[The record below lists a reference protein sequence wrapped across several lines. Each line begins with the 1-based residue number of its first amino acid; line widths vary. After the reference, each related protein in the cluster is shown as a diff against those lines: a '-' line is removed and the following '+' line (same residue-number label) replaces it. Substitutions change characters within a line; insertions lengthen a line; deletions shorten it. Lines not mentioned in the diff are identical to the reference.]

1 MTQESIQKEMPFAMV
16 RGEVVTAPPK
26 DLYIPPEAME
36 VFLDTFEGPLDLLL
50 YLIRKQNLDILDI
63 PVAEIT
69 RQYMGYIELM
79 QKMNLDL
86 AAEYMVMAAMLAEI
100 KSRMLLPR
108 PESEDED
115 EDEEEDPR
123 ALLVRRLQEY
133 ERYRQAALDIE
144 KLPRVGRDIFLSNPV
159 RDHIKPQKKGPHVEI
174 HDLLMAFVAVMKR
187 ADEKKSFNIN
197 REILSTRERM
207 SMVLDRVNNRDF
219 IPFESFFEKE
229 EGKMGPVVTFMA
241 ILELLKEHLILIVQN
256 EQFAPIHVKAAA

>member
-1 MTQESIQKEMPFAMV
+1 MTQEIIQEEMPFAMV
-16 RGEVVTAPPK
+16 RGEVVTTPPK

-69 RQYMGYIELM
+69 RQYMGYIDLM
-79 QKMNLDL
+79 QMMNLDL

-108 PESEDED
+108 PESESE
-115 EDEEEDPR
+115 EEEDPR
-123 ALLVRRLQEY
+123 AMLVRRLQEY

-144 KLPRVGRDIFLSNPV
+144 KLPRLGRDLYLANPR
-159 RDHIKPQKKGPHVEI
+159 RDHVKPKRVDPNVEI
-174 HDLLMAFVAVMKR
+174 HDLLMAFSEVVKR
-187 ADEKKSFNIN
+187 VDEKRSFNIN
-197 REILSTRERM
+197 REVLSIRERM
-207 SMVLDRVNNRDF
+207 SMVLDKVNNREF
-219 IPFESFFEKE
+219 IVFESLFDKT
-229 EGKMGPVVTFMA
+229 EGKLGIVVTFMA
-241 ILELLKEHLILIVQN
+241 ILELMKEQLLLIVQN

>member
-1 MTQESIQKEMPFAMV
+1 MTKGIIQEEMPFAMV
-16 RGEVVTAPPK
+16 RGEAVTEPPK

-79 QKMNLDL
+79 EMMNLDL

-108 PESEDED
+108 PEVEDED
-115 EDEEEDPR
+115 EEDPR

-144 KLPRVGRDIFLSNPV
+144 KLPRLGRDLFLANPDRKHV
-159 RDHIKPQKKGPHVEI
+159 KPEKVDPHVEI
-174 HDLLMAFVAVMKR
+174 HDLLMAFAEVVKR
-187 ADEKKSFNIN
+187 ADERKSFNIN
-197 REILSTRERM
+197 RETLSIRERM
-207 SMVLDRVNNRDF
+207 SMVLERVNNKDF
-219 IPFESFFEKE
+219 IQFESLFEAS
-229 EGKMGPVVTFMA
+229 EGKMGLVVTFLA
-241 ILELLKEHLILIVQN
+241 ILELLKEHLVLIVQN
-256 EQFAPIHVKAAA
+256 EQFSPIHVKAVA

>member
-1 MTQESIQKEMPFAMV
+1 MTEEIIQQEMPFAMV
-16 RGEVVTAPPK
+16 RGEVVTTPPK

-69 RQYMGYIELM
+69 RQYMGYIDLM
-79 QKMNLDL
+79 QMMNLDL

-115 EDEEEDPR
+115 EEDPR
-123 ALLVRRLQEY
+123 AMLVRRLQEY

-144 KLPRVGRDIFLSNPV
+144 KLPRLGRDLYLANP
-159 RDHIKPQKKGPHVEI
+159 
-174 HDLLMAFVAVMKR
+174 A
-187 ADEKKSFNIN
+187 
-197 REILSTRERM
+197 
-207 SMVLDRVNNRDF
+207 
-219 IPFESFFEKE
+219 
-229 EGKMGPVVTFMA
+229 
-241 ILELLKEHLILIVQN
+241 
-256 EQFAPIHVKAAA
+256 

>member
-1 MTQESIQKEMPFAMV
+1 MTQEIIQEEMPFAMV
-16 RGEVVTAPPK
+16 RGEVVTTPPK

-69 RQYMGYIELM
+69 RQYMGYIDLM
-79 QKMNLDL
+79 QMMNLDL

-108 PESEDED
+108 PESESE
-115 EDEEEDPR
+115 EEEDPR
-123 ALLVRRLQEY
+123 AMLVRRLQEY

-144 KLPRVGRDIFLSNPV
+144 KLPRLGRDLYLANPH
-159 RDHIKPQKKGPHVEI
+159 RDHVKPKRIDPHVEI
-174 HDLLMAFVAVMKR
+174 HDLLMAFSEVVKR
-187 ADEKKSFNIN
+187 TDEKKSFNIN
-197 REILSTRERM
+197 REVLSIRERM
-207 SMVLDRVNNRDF
+207 SMVLDKVNNREF
-219 IPFESFFEKE
+219 IVFESLFDKT
-229 EGKMGPVVTFMA
+229 EGKLGIVVTFMA
-241 ILELLKEHLILIVQN
+241 ILELMKEHLLLIVQN

>member
-1 MTQESIQKEMPFAMV
+1 MTQESIQEEMPFAMV
-16 RGEVVTAPPK
+16 RGEVVTGPPK

-79 QKMNLDL
+79 QMMNLDL

-115 EDEEEDPR
+115 EDDPR
-123 ALLVRRLQEY
+123 AMLVRRLQEY

-144 KLPRVGRDIFLSNPV
+144 KLPRLGRDIYLSNPV
-159 RDHIKPQKKGPHVEI
+159 RDHVKPPRNDPHVEI
-174 HDLLMAFVAVMKR
+174 HDLLMAFAQVMKR
-187 ADEKKSFNIN
+187 ADEKKSFNIT
-197 REILSTRERM
+197 REILSIRERM
-207 SMVLDRVNNRDF
+207 SMVLDQVNNRDF
-219 IPFESFFEKE
+219 IAFESLFEKE
-229 EGKMGPVVTFMA
+229 EGKMGLVVTFMA
-241 ILELLKEHLILIVQN
+241 ILELLKEHLLVIVQN
-256 EQFAPIHVKAAA
+256 EQFAPIHLKAAA

>member
-1 MTQESIQKEMPFAMV
+1 MTTEIIQEEMPFAMV
-16 RGEVVTAPPK
+16 RGEVFTTPPK

-69 RQYMGYIELM
+69 RQYMGYIDLM
-79 QKMNLDL
+79 QMMNLDL

-108 PESEDED
+108 PDSVDED
-115 EDEEEDPR
+115 EEDPR
-123 ALLVRRLQEY
+123 AMLVRRLQEY

-144 KLPRVGRDIFLSNPV
+144 KLPRLGRDLYLANPG
-159 RDHIKPQKKGPHVEI
+159 RDHIKPKRIDPHVEI
-174 HDLLMAFVAVMKR
+174 HDLLMAFAEVIKR

-197 REILSTRERM
+197 REVLSIRERM
-207 SMVLDRVNNRDF
+207 SMVLDRVNNKDF
-219 IPFESFFEKE
+219 IPFESLFETR
-229 EGKMGPVVTFMA
+229 EGKMGMVVTFMA
-241 ILELLKEHLILIVQN
+241 ILELLKERLLIIVQN
-256 EQFAPIHVKAAA
+256 TQFAPIHVKAAA

>member
-1 MTQESIQKEMPFAMV
+1 MTTEIIQEEMPFAMV
-16 RGEVVTAPPK
+16 RGEVFTTPPK

-69 RQYMGYIELM
+69 RQYMGYIDLM
-79 QKMNLDL
+79 QMMNLDL

-108 PESEDED
+108 PDSVDED
-115 EDEEEDPR
+115 EEDPR
-123 ALLVRRLQEY
+123 AMLVRRLQEY

-144 KLPRVGRDIFLSNPV
+144 KLPRLGRDLYLANPG
-159 RDHIKPQKKGPHVEI
+159 RDHIKPKRIDPHVEI
-174 HDLLMAFVAVMKR
+174 HDLLMAFAEVIKR

-197 REILSTRERM
+197 REVLSIRERM
-207 SMVLDRVNNRDF
+207 SMVLDRVNNKDF
-219 IPFESFFEKE
+219 IPFESLFETT
-229 EGKMGPVVTFMA
+229 EGKMGMVVTFMA
-241 ILELLKEHLILIVQN
+241 ILELLKERLLIIVQN
-256 EQFAPIHVKAAA
+256 TQFAPIHVKAAA

>member
-1 MTQESIQKEMPFAMV
+1 MTQESTQEEMPFAMV

-69 RQYMGYIELM
+69 RQYMGYIEMM
-79 QKMNLDL
+79 QMMNLDL

-108 PESEDED
+108 PESLEED
-115 EDEEEDPR
+115 EEDPR

-144 KLPRVGRDIFLSNPV
+144 KLPRVGRDIYLSNPL
-159 RDHIKPQKKGPHVEI
+159 RDHVKPKRIDPHVEI
-174 HDLLMAFVAVMKR
+174 HDLLMAFAQVMKR
-187 ADEKKSFNIN
+187 VDEKKSFNIT
-197 REILSTRERM
+197 REILSIRERM
-207 SMVLDRVNNRDF
+207 TMVLDRVNNKEF
-219 IPFESFFEKE
+219 ILFESLFEME
-229 EGKMGPVVTFMA
+229 EGKMGLVVTFMA
-241 ILELLKEHLILIVQN
+241 ILELLKEHLLLIVQN

>member
-1 MTQESIQKEMPFAMV
+1 MTQEIIQEEMPFAMV
-16 RGEVVTAPPK
+16 RGEVVTTPPK

-69 RQYMGYIELM
+69 RQYMGYIDLM
-79 QKMNLDL
+79 QMMNLDL

-108 PESEDED
+108 PESDSED
-115 EDEEEDPR
+115 EEDPR
-123 ALLVRRLQEY
+123 AMLVRRLQEY

-144 KLPRVGRDIFLSNPV
+144 KLPRLGRDLYLANPA
-159 RDHIKPQKKGPHVEI
+159 RDHVKPKRADPHVEI
-174 HDLLMAFVAVMKR
+174 HDLLMAFSEVVKR

-197 REILSTRERM
+197 REILSIRERM
-207 SMVLDRVNNRDF
+207 SMVLEKVNNREF
-219 IPFESFFEKE
+219 ILFESLFDKT
-229 EGKMGPVVTFMA
+229 EGKMGMVVTFMA
-241 ILELLKEHLILIVQN
+241 ILELLKEHLLLIVQN